1 MLFSKKD
8 FFFTQLSHISE
19 NISKSAKYFV
29 EFKINNLSDLKEF
42 SQVMKEYETKG
53 DTYIHE
59 LIVELNKTFITP
71 IEREDILALAM
82 KMDDVLDGFEQC
94 SATFEMFSITQFDD
108 QMVKFF
114 NYIYQGTEEIAKCIE
129 LLTSK
134 KYMDIRTHA
143 IQVKDYE
150 SKCDELLRKS
160 IKNLFVEQ
168 KDPIKIIQYKDI
180 YEILEDIADSC
191 EDVANTLESIIM
203 RNA

>member
-1 MLFSKKD
+1 MVFSKKD
-8 FFFTQLSHISE
+8 FFFTQLSNIAE
-19 NISKSAKYFV
+19 NVTKSAKYFV
-29 EFKINNLSDLKEF
+29 EFKINSTSDLKEF
-42 SQVMKEYETKG
+42 SKVMKEYETKG
-53 DTYIHE
+53 DTFIHE
-59 LIVELNKTFITP
+59 LIVQLNKTFITP

-94 SATFEMFSITQFDD
+94 SATFEMFSFTQFDD

-114 NYIYQGTEEIAKCIE
+114 NYIYQCTEEISKCVEI
-129 LLTSK
+129 LPTK
-134 KYMDIRTHA
+134 KYKDIRTHA

-160 IKNLFVEQ
+160 IKNLFIEQ
-168 KDPIKIIQYKDI
+168 TDPIKIIQYKDI